1 MPSKV
6 ELKAIPDRLVLMMK
20 MNASI
25 GFLLFLINFIF
36 MPSLIA
42 SEELDVQY
50 FFDDRF
56 NYYSDSERISTRV
69 NRRIFYKHSD
79 VFKEALLDYE
89 QNYKKISFSE
99 CNGIEN
105 SDFIVKLEPN
115 FFYNP
120 LMQTMYADLN
130 YYLFQEPSKQIDR
143 GSLTIKKQVY
153 MQARHDIQLKNIY
166 LEFLDQLSDIIPE
179 RNPEQ
184 KINGSFCSLL

>member
-1 MPSKV
+1 MPFKF

-25 GFLLFLINFIF
+25 VFLLLVINFIF

-56 NYYSDSERISTRV
+56 NYYSDSERISTRA

-89 QNYKKISFSE
+89 QNYQKITFSE
-99 CNGIEN
+99 CNDINN
-105 SDFIVKLEPN
+105 SDFIIKLEPN

-120 LMQTMYADLN
+120 LMQIMYADLN

-153 MQARHDIQLKNIY
+153 LQARHDIQLKNIY
-166 LEFLDQLSDIIPE
+166 LEFLDQLSDIISE

>member
-1 MPSKV
+1 
-6 ELKAIPDRLVLMMK
+6 
-20 MNASI
+20 
-25 GFLLFLINFIF
+25 

-89 QNYKKISFSE
+89 QNYKKISFTE
-99 CNGIEN
+99 CNGTEN

-120 LMQTMYADLN
+120 LIPTMCADLTD
-130 YYLFQEPSKQIDR
+130 YLFQGPSTHLNSGHFRI
-143 GSLTIKKQVY
+143 TN
-153 MQARHDIQLKNIY
+153 QLYQQHGLALKLN
-166 LEFLDQLSDIIPE
+166 
-179 RNPEQ
+179 
-184 KINGSFCSLL
+184 

>member
-1 MPSKV
+1 
-6 ELKAIPDRLVLMMK
+6 MK
-20 MNASI
+20 ISINI
-25 GFLLFLINFIF
+25 GFLLLVTNFIF

-89 QNYKKISFSE
+89 QNYKKISFTE
-99 CNGIEN
+99 CNGTKN

>member
-1 MPSKV
+1 LPSKV
-6 ELKAIPDRLVLMMK
+6 ELIAIPDRLVVMMK

-25 GFLLFLINFIF
+25 GFLLLAINFIL
-36 MPSLIA
+36 MPTLIA

-89 QNYKKISFSE
+89 QNYQKITFSE
-99 CNGIEN
+99 CNDINN
-105 SDFIVKLEPN
+105 SDFIIKLEPN